1 MQPKPFRHNKLK
13 GYFKKHK
20 TMHQFTIGIEE
31 EYQITDVE
39 SRDLVSHVSKIIEG
53 GKATLSENLKHE
65 MHESMIEMET
75 GICQNIHEARAELTQ
90 LRHNLIKIAHE
101 QNLRVSGGGTHP
113 FSHWKENSITQGER
127 YIKIVDDMGDVAR
140 GNLIFGLHVHIGIP
154 NREEGV
160 RIQNVMRYFLPHIY
174 ALSTNSPFWIGRNTG
189 FKSYRQEVFA
199 KFPRTGIP
207 SYFSSLAEF
216 DSYVDL
222 MVKTGTID
230 NAKKIWWDLRVHPF
244 YPTIEFRICDM
255 PLRLDE
261 TVCLAAIMQALVAK
275 IFKLHQQNLSF
286 RSYRRLLLNEN
297 KWRAS
302 KQGIEAHLIDFGK
315 EESVPYHELL
325 GELLEFIDDVVDDLD
340 CRKEVEY
347 AWEIMKNGT
356 GADRQLKVFEETGD
370 LTKVVD
376 YMISETEYGITHS

>member
-1 MQPKPFRHNKLK
+1 
-13 GYFKKHK
+13 
-20 TMHQFTIGIEE
+20 MHQFTIGIEE
-31 EYQITDVE
+31 EYQIIDRE
-39 SRDLVSHVSKIIEG
+39 SRDLISHVSKIIEG
-53 GKATLSENLKHE
+53 GKALLSENLKHE

-75 GICQNIHEARAELTQ
+75 GICQNIQEARAELTD
-90 LRHNLIKIAHE
+90 LRRNLIKIAHD

-113 FSHWKENSITQGER
+113 FSHWRTNTITKADR
-127 YIKIVDDMGDVAR
+127 YDKIVDDMGDVAR

-154 NREEGV
+154 NREVGLE
-160 RIQNVMRYFLPHIY
+160 IQNVVRYFLPHVY

-189 FKSYRQEVFA
+189 FKSYRQEVFV

-207 SYFSSLAEF
+207 SHFSSLAEL
-216 DSYVDL
+216 DSYIDVL
-222 MVKTGTID
+222 IKTGTID

-261 TVCLAAIMQALVAK
+261 TVCLAAIMQSLVAK
-275 IFKLHQQNLSF
+275 IYKLHQQNLSF
-286 RSYRRLLLNEN
+286 RSYRRLLINEN

-302 KQGIEAHLIDFGK
+302 KKGIDAELIDFGK
-315 EESVPYHELL
+315 QISVPYRELL
-325 GELLEFIDDVVDDLD
+325 KELLEFIDDVVDDLG

-347 AWEIMKNGT
+347 AWTILENGT
-356 GADRQLKVFEETGD
+356 GADRQLRVFEETGD

-376 YMISETEYGITHS
+376 YMISETEYGITHGL